1 MIPYL
6 KARWRAVAAIAAM
19 ATALGLAGADV
30 MGGAAASASTGQRY
44 TADCPAADVVTPA
57 LNTNLIENPGAEDYT
72 AVTALGAPDGD
83 PQYVPG
89 CWDASSPMDAPGAV
103 LESAAATG
111 VPGQTGA
118 RAFYG
123 GYDYD
128 SPQISIVGI
137 TTTATQMIDV
147 GTLDAGGKPFTLTGA
162 IGGYTTQTDY
172 ATVTAAFEDAQGATI
187 GSAVLGPVNAAQRG
201 NVTSLIPE
209 AAVGTV
215 PAGTAKVLVT
225 VASTGVSAGYG
236 IDGRADNL
244 NLTIAANGSGQS
256 YQAPCPAADQVTPA
270 LNANLIAN
278 PGAEDFTAATALG
291 APAGDDQTIAN
302 CWTSS
307 SPLAAPDGT
316 QESRVST
323 YPGVTGGRVFYGG
336 TNPGTVQVAG
346 VVTTGTQLIDV
357 SSLKADGQPF
367 KLTGEVGGY
376 STQSDF
382 AQVVATF
389 EDAGGA
395 SLGVAGIGP
404 ATTAQRG
411 NTSELLPD
419 GTYGTIPAGTRK
431 ILVTVITVAVS
442 SGANSDG
449 VADDLNLTIGQ
460 KSVGQSYQAPCPADQ
475 VTPALNA
482 NLIANPGAEDY
493 TAATALGAP
502 LDDDQ
507 TVADCWTSASPLNPP
522 DGTQESRTSTYP
534 GVTGSRVFYGGTNPS
549 TVSIPGITTTGT
561 QSIDAGS
568 LDAGGQPFK
577 LSADLGGYSTQ
588 SDYATVTAT
597 FTDAQ
602 GATLGSG
609 AIGPVTAAQRGNVSS
624 LIHQAWYGTV
634 PAGTD
639 KIVVTVATAG
649 VSSGANSDGTA
660 DNLNLTVGSAAVPSG
675 PILQTMPYSSVGDV
689 TGTHVDPGSGAVVP
703 NAVPGALDRPAGVSV
718 SSGGGTGTGGSTGTS
733 HGPSIAAN
741 VRAELTTV
749 DTGSVYVSN
758 TGDNVV
764 ARLTN
769 GETSVVAGSLEG
781 YGEQGDHG
789 KADAATMYQPAGT
802 AVDADG
808 DLFIADS
815 GDNVVREVTPDGV
828 IQRFAGTGDA
838 GRKQSAKARSFQLNH
853 PTALAVDPAN
863 DVFIADTQNNRVV
876 EVSSK
881 GTVVRVIGGDKPGYA
896 GDGKPASRALLNQPT
911 GLALDV
917 KGNLYIADSANNVI
931 RRVDARSGVI
941 TTVAGDHAAGTAHDG
956 LGGFSGDGGAATS
969 AQLNDPQG
977 LAVDSAGDLFVADT
991 FNNAIRQITPAGII
1005 TTVVNSSAA
1014 AGGESS
1020 GAAPTASK
1028 LNTPGA
1034 VAVDPST
1041 HLLYIADTHN
1051 SAVAQVLGVAR
1062 SGNAAGPSAPT
1073 KS

>member
-44 TADCPAADVVTPA
+44 TADCPAADQVTPA
-57 LNTNLIENPGAEDYT
+57 LNANLIENPGAEDYT
-72 AVTALGAPDGD
+72 AVTALGVSGDD

-89 CWDASSPMDAPGAV
+89 CWDASSPMNAPGAV
-103 LESAAATG
+103 LESAAASG
-111 VPGQTGA
+111 VPGQTGS

-128 SPQISIVGI
+128 SPQISIVGV

-147 GTLDAGGKPFTLTGA
+147 SSLDAGGKSFTLTGA
-162 IGGYTTQTDY
+162 IGGYTTQADY

-187 GSAVLGPVNAAQRG
+187 GSAALAPVNAAQRG
-201 NVTSLIPE
+201 SVTALVPE

-215 PAGTAKVLVT
+215 PAGTEKILVT
-225 VASTGVSAGYG
+225 VASTGVSSGYG

-244 NLTIAANGSGQS
+244 NLTIAAGGTGQS
-256 YQAPCPAADQVTPA
+256 YSAPCPAADQVTPA
-270 LNANLIAN
+270 LNTNLIAN
-278 PGAEDFTAATALG
+278 PGAEDYTAATALG
-291 APAGDDQTIAN
+291 APAGDDQTVAD
-302 CWTSS
+302 CWTSG

-316 QESRVST
+316 QESRTSA
-323 YPGVTGGRVFYGG
+323 YPGAIGSRVFYGG
-336 TNPGTVQVAG
+336 TNPSTVQVAG

-357 SSLKADGQPF
+357 SSLKADSQPF

-389 EDAGGA
+389 EDASGA
-395 SLGVAGIGP
+395 SLGAAGIGP

-419 GTYGTIPAGTRK
+419 GTYGTIPAGTKK
-431 ILVTVITVAVS
+431 ILVTIITAAVS

-449 VADDLNLTIGQ
+449 TADDLNLTIGQ
-460 KSVGQSYQAPCPADQ
+460 KSAGQSYTAACPAADQ

-522 DGTQESRTSTYP
+522 DGTQESRASTYP
-534 GVTGSRVFYGGTNPS
+534 GVTGSRDFYGGTNPS

-561 QSIDAGS
+561 QTIDAGS
-568 LDAGGQPFK
+568 LDAGGQPFE
-577 LSADLGGYSTQ
+577 LSGDLGGYATQ
-588 SDYATVTAT
+588 SDYATVTAR
-597 FTDAQ
+597 FQDAQ
-602 GATLGSG
+602 GTALGSG
-609 AIGPVTAAQRGNVSS
+609 VIGPVTPAQRGSVSS

-634 PAGTD
+634 PAGTR
-639 KIVVTVATAG
+639 KIVITLATVG
-649 VSSGANSDGTA
+649 VSSGANSDGAA
-660 DNLNLTVGSAAVPSG
+660 DNLDLTIGSAAVPAG

-703 NAVPGALDRPAGVSV
+703 NAVPGALYRPAGVSV
-718 SSGGGTGTGGSTGTS
+718 AVAGGSAHAPNTVFSMRT
-733 HGPSIAAN
+733 
-741 VRAELTTV
+741 ELKSV

-764 ARLTN
+764 AKLEN
-769 GETSVVAGSLEG
+769 GETSIVAGSLEG
-781 YGEQGDHG
+781 YGEKGDHG

-815 GDNVVREVTPDGV
+815 GDNVVREVTPNGV
-828 IQRFAGTGDA
+828 IQRFAGSGVA
-838 GRKQSAKARSFQLNH
+838 GGRQSSKALAFQLDR
-853 PTALAVDPAN
+853 PTALAVDPAGN
-863 DVFIADTQNNRVV
+863 VFIADTQNNRVV
-876 EVSSK
+876 EVSAR
-881 GTVVRVIGGDKPGYA
+881 GAVVKVIGAGRPGYA

-917 KGNLYIADSANNVI
+917 KGDLYIADSANNVI
-931 RRVDARSGVI
+931 RRVDARTGTI
-941 TTVAGDHAAGTAHDG
+941 TTVAGDYAADQAHDG
-956 LGGFSGDGGAATS
+956 LGGFSGDGGPATS
-969 AQLNDPQG
+969 ARLNDPQG
-977 LAVDSAGDLFVADT
+977 VALDSAGDLFVADT
-991 FNNAIRQITPAGII
+991 YNNAIRQITPAGII

-1020 GAAPTASK
+1020 GAAPSASK
-1028 LNTPGA
+1028 LNTPIA
-1034 VAVDPST
+1034 IAVDPST
-1041 HLLYIADTHN
+1041 HLLYIADTRN

-1062 SGNAAGPSAPT
+1062 SGDAAGPSAPT